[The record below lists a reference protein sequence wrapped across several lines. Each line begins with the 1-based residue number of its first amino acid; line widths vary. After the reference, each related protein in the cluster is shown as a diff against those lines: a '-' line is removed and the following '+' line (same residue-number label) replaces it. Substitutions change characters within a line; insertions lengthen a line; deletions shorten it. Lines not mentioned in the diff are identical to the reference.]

1 MLTTWLS
8 LHGVF
13 ALFSLL
19 VYVLMSHTLHQRRH
33 PSAAIGWVLLLGL
46 LPYLGLPLYLLF
58 GTRKLTRQ
66 RAAPGVQTMPHV
78 NTLAALA
85 AALGQP
91 PSVGYAALVVH
102 ADGAAARSALW
113 ATIDH
118 ATHSLDV
125 STFILGRDGLGDAV
139 VARLI
144 ARARAGVRVRLLLD
158 GMGRYLGGHIDL
170 AALRA
175 GGVQVRL
182 FVPPLHSPLRGRT
195 NLRNHRKL
203 VIADDRFLWCGGRNL
218 AAEYF
223 VGDAD
228 KPAWHDLS
236 FDLSGTLA
244 QQASALFAHDW
255 AFAGDEPR
263 PAAFEIHQ
271 PELSSGAQ
279 LIASGPDQRDDTVY
293 ALLIS
298 ACYRAEQRILMITP
312 YFVPDDALLIALAL
326 AARRGVAVELLL
338 PAHSNHRLA
347 DLARHRALRT
357 LVEAGAMVRQVPHM
371 LHAKLI
377 IVDADWALA
386 GSANLDSR
394 SLFLNYELMV
404 AFHAP
409 DAVAAFADWYQHE
422 ARYAQA
428 YVSHPPGLWRDLG
441 EGLVLWL
448 AFQL

>member
-33 PSAAIGWVLLLGL
+33 PSAAIGWVMLLGL
-46 LPYLGLPLYLLF
+46 VPYLGLPLYLLF
-58 GTRKLTRQ
+58 GTRKLARQ
-66 RAAPGVQTMPHV
+66 RAAPGVPTQPHA

-91 PSVGYAALVVH
+91 PSVGYAALAVH
-102 ADGAAARSALW
+102 ADGTAARSALW
-113 ATIDH
+113 ATIER

-125 STFILGRDGLGDAV
+125 STFILGGDGLGDAV

-158 GMGRYLGGHIDL
+158 GMGRYMGGRIDL

-175 GGVQVRL
+175 AGVQVRL

-203 VIADDRFLWCGGRNL
+203 VIADDGYLWCGGRNL

-228 KPAWHDLS
+228 KPVWHDLS

-263 PAAFEIHQ
+263 PAAFASRQ
-271 PELSSGAQ
+271 PGLPDGAQ
-279 LIASGPDQRDDTVY
+279 LIASGPDQQDDTIY

-298 ACYRAEQRILMITP
+298 ACYRAEQRILIATP
-312 YFVPDDALLIALAL
+312 YFVPDDGLLIALTL
-326 AARRGVAVELLL
+326 AARRGVVVELLL

-347 DLARHRALRT
+347 DLARHRALRA
-357 LVEAGAMVRQVPHM
+357 LVEAGATVRQVPHM

-386 GSANLDSR
+386 GSANVDSR

-409 DAVAAFADWYQHE
+409 DAVATFADWYRHE
-422 ARYAQA
+422 ARNAQTYA
-428 YVSHPPGLWRDLG
+428 SHRPGLWRDLG

>member
-1 MLTTWLS
+1 MLTSWLS
-8 LHGVF
+8 LHGVL

-66 RAAPGVQTMPHV
+66 RAAPGVQSLPHA

-91 PSVGYAALVVH
+91 PPVGYAALAVH

-113 ATIDH
+113 ATIDR
-118 ATHSLDV
+118 ATYSLDV

-144 ARARAGVRVRLLLD
+144 ALARAGVRVRLLLD
-158 GMGRYLGGHIDL
+158 GMGRYLGGPIDL

-175 GGVQVRL
+175 GGVQLRL

-195 NLRNHRKL
+195 ALRNHRKL
-203 VIADDRFLWCGGRNL
+203 VIADDQFLWCGGRNL

-223 VGDAD
+223 VGDAG
-228 KPAWHDLS
+228 KPAWRDLS

-263 PAAFEIHQ
+263 PAAFETSQ
-271 PELSSGAQ
+271 PEVPSGAQ
-279 LIASGPDQRDDTVY
+279 LIASGPDQRDDTLYV
-293 ALLIS
+293 LLIS
-298 ACYRAEQRILMITP
+298 ACYRAERRILMITP

-357 LVEAGAMVRQVPHM
+357 LVEAGATVRQVPHM
-371 LHAKLI
+371 LHAKLV
-377 IVDADWALA
+377 IVDADWTLA

-394 SLFLNYELMV
+394 SLFLNYEAMV

-409 DAVAAFADWYQHE
+409 DAVAAFADWYRHE
-422 ARYAQA
+422 ARNAQA